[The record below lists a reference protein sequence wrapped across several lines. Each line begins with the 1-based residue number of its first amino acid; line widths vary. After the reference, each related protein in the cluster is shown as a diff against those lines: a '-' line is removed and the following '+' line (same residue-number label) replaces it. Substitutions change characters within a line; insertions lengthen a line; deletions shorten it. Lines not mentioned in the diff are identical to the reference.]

1 VLLRLEAEQAL
12 LGVGRRSGSRDDVN
26 NALFKLL
33 DTNGDGKLTRAK
45 LAAAATV
52 LMKLDRNDDEM
63 IVPAEILQSAVAANP
78 DQATLE
84 ELRALRFAL
93 ILQEQELLARRG
105 SGRGR
110 GGPFWL
116 VAPGEAS
123 PDLAREMQRYAHQV
137 EGQPRSANK
146 ISRTELGLD
155 EATFRLLDIDGDG
168 FLDTEELARF
178 AHRDPDLEINIRLG
192 KNAGVELIRRKA
204 PLESKVRPGKDGALI
219 LDLGGVRFDLKSL
232 ATSVKDRKAQ
242 AEQERKEILAFFKE
256 ADRDKNGY
264 LDMSEAMR
272 HPYFRNVFKAMD
284 RDGDG
289 MLFEKEVIAY
299 LDAYQELQALAAASC
314 VSVSSAMEGKGLFEL
329 IDTNGDGRLS
339 VREMRNAVKLLE
351 DLDRDG
357 KGFLTKTDIP
367 RCSTAT
373 FRTGPATTDRSDRYY
388 ASQALVVRSGRRI
401 GNTQPTQPPRGPAWF
416 VKMDRNGDG
425 DVSRKEFLGTDEQF
439 KEIDTDGDG
448 LISLEEAEAYDK
460 KMREMK
466 K

>member
-1 VLLRLEAEQAL
+1 
-12 LGVGRRSGSRDDVN
+12 
-26 NALFKLL
+26 
-33 DTNGDGKLTRAK
+33 
-45 LAAAATV
+45 
-52 LMKLDRNDDEM
+52 MKFDRNDDEM
-63 IVPAEILQSAVAANP
+63 ITPNEILQSTVTAAP
-78 DQATLE
+78 GDAALLELE
-84 ELRALRFAL
+84 ELRLALV
-93 ILQEQELLARRG
+93 LQEYELASRRG
-105 SGRGR
+105 GRGR

-116 VAPGEAS
+116 VTPGEAS
-123 PDLAREMQRYAHQV
+123 PDLARELQRYARQV
-137 EGQPRSANK
+137 EGQARSAKK

-155 EATFRLLDIDGDG
+155 EATFKLLDIDGDG

-178 AHRDPDLEINIRLG
+178 AQRDPDLELNVRLG
-192 KNAGVELIRRKA
+192 KDAGVELVRRNA
-204 PLESKVRPGKDGALI
+204 PLESKVRPGKDAALI
-219 LDLGGVRFDLKSL
+219 LDLGGVRFDLKGL

-242 AEQERKEILAFFKE
+242 AEKERKEILAFFKE

-357 KGFLTKTDIP
+357 KGFLTKSDIP

-373 FRTGPATTDRSDRYY
+373 FRMGPAAGGESNLGYY
-388 ASQALVVRSGRRI
+388 APGQALVVRGRGR
-401 GNTQPTQPPRGPAWF
+401 NQDVRPAQPPRGPAWF
-416 VKMDRNGDG
+416 LKMDRNGDG

-448 LISLEEAEAYDK
+448 LISVEEAEAYDK
-460 KMREMK
+460 KLREK
-466 K
+466 NK